1 MSFVI
6 ATDSR
11 KRNETPFMVDRS
23 RQKASFWSNR
33 TVDAFVFADKAA
45 ADRKAKS
52 LRHNNPRVISL
63 NEAQAMVRENELS
76 RIHEVGM
83 DCMEAGWDGHKNVFG

>member
-1 MSFVI
+1 MGFVI
-6 ATDSR
+6 ATNSR
-11 KRNETPFMVDRS
+11 KRNETLFMVDRS

-63 NEAQAMVRENELS
+63 NEA
-76 RIHEVGM
+76 
-83 DCMEAGWDGHKNVFG
+83 

>member
-1 MSFVI
+1 MGFVI

-11 KRNETPFMVDRS
+11 KRDEKLFMVDRR

-33 TVDAFVFADKAA
+33 KVDAFVFADKAA
-45 ADRKAKS
+45 AGRKAKS

-63 NEAQAMVRENELS
+63 KEAQAIVRERELS

-83 DCMEAGWDGHKNVFG
+83 DCMEAGWDGHKNVM